1 MQVSIWNDYLKKLD
15 SYMKAQNRHIL
26 LFVDN
31 APTHA
36 LSENTTLTNIVQYR
50 KLYLHNRFKAFDNF
64 NEHGTELGE
73 IDIKKCIK
81 YIARV
86 WDNVTNDTIKNCWL
100 KTGIILEYGEPSDN
114 ESVNREVYENNA
126 DI

>member
-1 MQVSIWNDYLKKLD
+1 MLQHMLYLKIQL
-15 SYMKAQNRHIL
+15 SRIL
-26 LFVDN
+26 SL
-31 APTHA
+31 
-36 LSENTTLTNIVQYR
+36 NTFLQHFQPCDQGIINSFKVQYR